1 MTTATISV
9 PARSLADP
17 TRPSTAGEATDS
29 ESAPL
34 WMAVTGTVL
43 VLAGVVLTLLVFA
56 WPGDAPEIALAVPA
70 FLGVAVGLLLVT
82 ARTGVSV
89 TAEHV
94 VLHFRPLPRRRI
106 RRDRLVAARIVE
118 ADARSYGGVGLRV
131 ARRRRAILL
140 TPGVGI
146 ELTDHR
152 GRVTFV
158 RTEHPDRVLQAL
170 ADRSGGT
177 ARFDYERVA

>member
-9 PARSLADP
+9 PATGAIDP
-17 TRPSTAGEATDS
+17 TRPSRADDAER
-29 ESAPL
+29 APL

-82 ARTGVSV
+82 ARSGVEV
-89 TAEHV
+89 TAEYV

-106 RRDRLVAARIVE
+106 RRDRIVGARIVE
-118 ADARSYGGVGLRV
+118 ADAGTYGGLGLRI
-131 ARRRRAILL
+131 ARRRRAMLL
-140 TPGVGI
+140 TPGLGI

-158 RTEHPDRVLQAL
+158 RTEHPERVLRAL

-177 ARFDYERVA
+177 ARFDYERAA